1 MLEKKILGILISTGE
16 NLDIDYISSLVKQEK
31 SVTLSILNKLVKENK
46 VSGKR
51 RFRYTNDNV

>member
-16 NLDIDYISSLVKQEK
+16 NLDLDYISRLTNTEK
-31 SVTLSILNKLVKENK
+31 IVTLNILKKLIKDKK

-51 RFRYTNDNV
+51 RFRYTKN